1 MLIGQTTEKHT
12 DSSMSDTIA
21 AKRVQDRG
29 SSYIARKDC
38 EAVAKFMEVGLQ
50 DRTDAVWR
58 HVQYGLYVKRLYTRA
73 LEV

>member
-1 MLIGQTTEKHT
+1 
-12 DSSMSDTIA
+12 
-21 AKRVQDRG
+21 
-29 SSYIARKDC
+29 
-38 EAVAKFMEVGLQ
+38 MEVGLQ